1 MFYQFIQMNP
11 NKNTYPWFNTLSL
24 RYISEIYTLN
34 KRKPVVE
41 KVKASL
47 SPNKRKLRTLSVDLL
62 SKSEGIL
69 QSCESKDL
77 DKSIGQFDNDDDFES
92 FKEIFVVKPYFMSEE
107 DYNLLVN
114 KDSLEEVLETK
125 FPSNFLLFNTYKKLQ
140 T

>member
-11 NKNTYPWFNTLSL
+11 NQNTYPWFNTLSL

-41 KVKASL
+41 KLKNSP
-47 SPNKRKLRTLSVDLL
+47 SPNKRRLKNLSVDLL
-62 SKSEGIL
+62 SKTEGIL

-77 DKSIGQFDNDDDFES
+77 DKSIGQFDDDDDFES

-114 KDSLEEVLETK
+114 NDSLEEILETK
-125 FPSNFLLFNTYKKLQ
+125 FPSNFLLI
-140 T
+140 